1 MCRNFF
7 DVYDFSK
14 YFYVGASFCF
24 YTVNNFYLIHKVP
37 LTLTLRQSLRW
48 IYEEVMYGIYRAK
61 VRTAR
66 RS

>member
-1 MCRNFF
+1 MSMIFLNTFTWELLF
-7 DVYDFSK
+7 VSIPY
-14 YFYVGASFCF
+14 
-24 YTVNNFYLIHKVP
+24 NNFYKIHKVP